1 MMVGT
6 YHCPNGSHMALWDDQ
21 QVYMNGV
28 VGFVHGVSK
37 GR

>member
-6 YHCPNGSHMALWDDQ
+6 YRCPNGSHMALWDE

-28 VGFVHGVSK
+28 VGFIHRV